1 MSKKYNNTITE
12 LINDKLNWNFLQSS
26 IQNEVA
32 IMGYYAET
40 DFPTEY
46 DDYKFIDYLV
56 FYKIDRLYELKKI
69 SKNEQELLKELYNI
83 RLELIDKEGELI
95 YDDFH
100 NNTHIHDDER
110 TILHSEILKIN
121 KRFAKYNIVLSDGS
135 FSDIKVEEIIDKVIA
150 TEDYTN
156 KPSDKELDSFVKSLK
171 K

>member
-83 RLELIDKEGELI
+83 RLELTDKEGELV

-110 TILHSEILKIN
+110 AILHSEILKIN

-171 K
+171 

>member
-1 MSKKYNNTITE
+1 MSKKHKDTITE
-12 LINDKLNWNFLQSS
+12 LINDELNWTFLKSS
-26 IQNEVA
+26 IQNERA
-32 IMGYYAET
+32 IMGYYAPT

-56 FYKIDRLYELKKI
+56 LYKIDRLYELKKI
-69 SKNEQELLKELYNI
+69 SKKEQELLKELYNI
-83 RLELIDKEGELI
+83 RLELMDRDGELL
-95 YDDFH
+95 YDDID
-100 NNTHIHDDER
+100 NNTHIHDKER
-110 TILHSEILKIN
+110 TVLEEQIHIIN
-121 KRFAKYNIVLSDGS
+121 DRFLDYNIVLSDGP